1 MCAPARSLQHLCF
14 RCRRVRSIA
23 RCGDRLLDRDFLRQ
37 EPLRKCEAQAQ
48 RQARTKPP
56 DGECPIRIWSP
67 GQWWSNLS
75 SGPFVRTRL
84 QTTRVERCVCVEYVL
99 LSSSTEPAAVSRVSR
114 EKGLKILGFQSSTK
128 SRLPM
133 ATPIADGVVSIVDD
147 NENVLGTKCVGRI
160 LVCRGVDCAGAPWGW
175 NGFLQYGYMCI
186 YLHIYVMY
194 IYIYIYLYVYIYLY
208 MCTYGYTH
216 RECALDQMCGANS
229 RLQEREQGRFTMC
242 LY

>member
-1 MCAPARSLQHLCF
+1 
-14 RCRRVRSIA
+14 
-23 RCGDRLLDRDFLRQ
+23 
-37 EPLRKCEAQAQ
+37 
-48 RQARTKPP
+48 
-56 DGECPIRIWSP
+56 
-67 GQWWSNLS
+67 
-75 SGPFVRTRL
+75 
-84 QTTRVERCVCVEYVL
+84 
-99 LSSSTEPAAVSRVSR
+99 
-114 EKGLKILGFQSSTK
+114 
-128 SRLPM
+128 M

-242 LY
+242 LYEANKYIYICTYMHIHIYIFINIFLIYVYMFIHKFTYIKKYVYVCSIYIWIHLDICKYVFIHRYL